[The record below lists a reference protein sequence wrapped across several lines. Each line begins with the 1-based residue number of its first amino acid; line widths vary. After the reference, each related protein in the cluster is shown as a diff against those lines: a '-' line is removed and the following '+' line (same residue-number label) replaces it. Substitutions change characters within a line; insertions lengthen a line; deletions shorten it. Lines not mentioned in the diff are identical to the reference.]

1 MAFIQQD
8 YQTQHGIMSLSAF
21 LKENGFITDVFIMDY
36 DGDSVI
42 DNILRFNP
50 DIIAGSVMTAG
61 VKRDLDVYKKLK
73 AKRADLFVIMG
84 GTHPTFHPEVL
95 EQNISVVLIFY
106 LTVGLQNPE
115 KYCLILIR

>member
-1 MAFIQQD
+1 VAFIQQD

-21 LKENGFITDVFIMDY
+21 LKEKGFITDVLIMDY

-73 AKRADLFVIMG
+73 AKRPNLFVIMG